1 MGFKGSGLVF
11 VLPHDQHWALLGIQ
25 RSRWSDSK
33 DLEFTI
39 QLTVANRK
47 TWEQLRGVHGY
58 GERPYPTRFYGPK
71 IWLERLGKLMPESDD
86 KWWHVSPDSDISS
99 LGAELAAAVEHYG
112 LPAMRAEMSSK
123 R

>member
-1 MGFKGSGLVF
+1 MGFKGSGQGF
-11 VLPHDQHWALLGIQ
+11 VLPDDQHWALLGIQ

-58 GERPYPTRFYGPK
+58 GARPYSTRFYGPK
-71 IWLERLGKLMPESDD
+71 IWQERLGKLMPESDD
-86 KWWHVSPDSDISS
+86 KWWHVSPDSDINS